1 MDMLELLFGVCA
13 LIGVSLVIFS
23 YTKPCKKWLQEL

>member
-23 YTKPCKKWLQEL
+23 YTKPGKKWLQEL